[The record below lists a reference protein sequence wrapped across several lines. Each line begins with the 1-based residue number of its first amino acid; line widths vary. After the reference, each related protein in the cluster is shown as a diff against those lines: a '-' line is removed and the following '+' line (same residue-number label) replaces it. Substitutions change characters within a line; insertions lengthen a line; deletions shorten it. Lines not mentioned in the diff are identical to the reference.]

1 MKFALTALIILA
13 CLFFLA
19 PETKAQNF
27 EPFDSFSPNLPSD
40 VEKVRLSN
48 FALYLNSNPEM
59 TGRILIYPSKNEPLQ
74 PLGKRAEAMKR
85 YVVNKRNVDPARIIT
100 GHPDRW
106 EEARVLLIIVDLTRY
121 PDFMKFLR

>member
-40 VEKVRLSN
+40 VEKLRLFD
-48 FALYLNSNPEM
+48 FAFYLNGNPEM
-59 TGRILIYPSKNEPLQ
+59 TGFIHIYPGKNESLEPWR
-74 PLGKRAEAMKR
+74 KRATAMKR
-85 YVVNKRNVDPARIIT
+85 YVVKKRNLDPARIIT

-106 EEARVLLIIVDLTRY
+106 KEARVLLIIVVLIR
-121 PDFMKFLR
+121 